1 MSSHEAPVGPSR
13 TEGDTIMR
21 VRDASVAFQMDR
33 GESRVLNDV
42 DVDIRREEVL
52 GVIGESGSGKS
63 MFASSLL
70 NAVVEPGVTTGEITY
85 YPSGG
90 EPVDVLG
97 LDDDELRA
105 FRWEEVAMVFQ
116 GAMSS
121 FNPVMTI
128 GAHFR
133 ETVDQHDYDMT
144 EGMERARQLISDLYM
159 DPDRV
164 LDSYPHE
171 LSGGMQQRAII
182 ALALLLEPSVVI
194 ADEPTTA
201 LDVIMQDQVFQEL
214 EDMKEDFETSMLL
227 ITHDI
232 SLVFESCDRMA
243 VMHGGQIAETGAVTS
258 IYDEP
263 RHPYSILL
271 QGAFPDIKDPDRE
284 LETIDGAP
292 PQLYGEVTECSFV
305 DRCPWA
311 IDECSSKAPH
321 LDPIEGS
328 DDDSHRAACFRKHE
342 VLDMY
347 RAENDSLGARSATD
361 GGDPS

>member
-1 MSSHEAPVGPSR
+1 MSELLLEVEDLKIQYR
-13 TEGDTIMR
+13 TEAGPLTAVSDATFTI
-21 VRDASVAFQMDR
+21 
-33 GESRVLNDV
+33 SRSEYFGLV
-42 DVDIRREEVL
+42 
-52 GVIGESGSGKS
+52 GESGCGKS
-63 MFASSLL
+63 TIARALI
-70 NAVVEPGVTTGEITY
+70 G
-85 YPSGG
+85 
-90 EPVDVLG
+90 G
-97 LDDDELRA
+97 LDNNGYVESGTIRFKGEEIQDYSEAEFNRNI
-105 FRWEEVAMVFQ
+105 RWKEISFIPQSSMNNLDPLERVSDQAHQ
-116 GAMSS
+116 IARTHTDMS
-121 FNPVMTI
+121 
-128 GAHFR
+128 R
-133 ETVDQHDYDMT
+133 KET
-144 EGMERARQLISDLYM
+144 MERFGNLFEAVGLQRERIDE
-159 DPDRV
+159 
-164 LDSYPHE
+164 YPHQF
-171 LSGGMQQRAII
+171 SGGMQQRAII

-311 IDECSSKAPH
+311 GEECPSKAPH